1 LTLFTAVSTE
11 IPRLL
16 ITHFFDLGA
25 TFLFS
30 LTGAMVA
37 IRRHYDWVGL
47 FVLALCSGIG
57 GGLLRDGIF
66 LQEGPPAAMR
76 SAEYLWAVIAGC
88 VAASLFHHRAG
99 KLQKLFLYVDALGLG
114 AYGVVGMG
122 KALAAGLS
130 TPAAIFVGV
139 VNAVGGSVIRDVL
152 VRSEPLLFKPGQFYV
167 LASLIG
173 VCAHSSLERWAKL
186 PPTAADGC
194 AVGITF
200 LIRVLSIR
208 FNWKTGPILPEPA
221 PPPEEIS
228 NPDDS
233 PYGH

>member
-1 LTLFTAVSTE
+1 MNTE
-11 IPRLL
+11 IPPLL
-16 ITHFFDLGA
+16 FAHYIDLGA

-30 LTGAMVA
+30 MTGAMVA
-37 IRRHYDWVGL
+37 IRKHYDWVGL

-76 SAEYLWAVIAGC
+76 SAGYLWSIIAGC
-88 VAASLFHHRAG
+88 VAAGLFHQGAG
-99 KLQKLFLYVDALGLG
+99 KLGKLFLYVDALGLG
-114 AYGVVGMG
+114 AYGVVGMS
-122 KALAAGLS
+122 KAHAAGLS
-130 TPAAIFVGV
+130 ASAAIFVGV

-173 VCAHSSLERWAKL
+173 VCTHAALERWVR
-186 PPTAADGC
+186 PPPAVADGC
-194 AVGITF
+194 AISITF

-221 PPPEEIS
+221 PPHAERS
-228 NPDDS
+228 NPDEIPPNDS
-233 PYGH
+233 